1 MMLKLKRK
9 AKRFSR
15 NRGAVFGALMVLVY
29 LLIATIGPIIAPYS
43 PSQVD
48 LKNIRQLPSKQHILG
63 TDQVG
68 RDILSRIFVGVRITL
83 LASLGTV
90 LFAAFFGMIIGI
102 SSGFIGGRLEDLLMR
117 AMDIILAF
125 PAILLG
131 VVLVAIMG
139 PGLIQAT
146 IAVAIR
152 QIPEFA
158 RLAHGSTMSV
168 KESSFVESSWALGA
182 SGIRIMGKD
191 ILPNISSVLLT
202 QAALA
207 VATACLSIAA
217 LGFLGLG
224 AQPPTS
230 ELGTMISSGRGY
242 LSNAPHIS
250 VFPGLA
256 LLLFVLGVNL
266 LGDGLNDYFASKV
279 EIGE

>member
-1 MMLKLKRK
+1 MGLKVVR
-9 AKRFSR
+9 RFSR
-15 NRGAVFGALMVLVY
+15 NRGALVGAIVVFAY
-29 LLIATIGPIIAPYS
+29 LLMAAFGPLLVRYS
-43 PSQVD
+43 PTEID
-48 LKNIRQLPSKQHILG
+48 LKNVRQPPSKKHVLG

-68 RDILSRIFVGVRITL
+68 RDILSRIIVGVRLTL

-90 LFAAFFGMIIGI
+90 FAAALCGSILGMVAGYLA
-102 SSGFIGGRLEDLLMR
+102 GRVENLLMR

-139 PGLIQAT
+139 PGLIQAA
-146 IAVAIR
+146 IAVSIR

-168 KESSFVESSWALGA
+168 KELSFVEA
-182 SGIRIMGKD
+182 SRAVGSAGIRIMIRD

-207 VATACLSIAA
+207 IATACLSIAA

-224 AQPPTS
+224 ARPPTP
-230 ELGTMISSGRGY
+230 ELGSMISAGRGY
-242 LSNAPHIS
+242 LNSAPHIS
-250 VFPGLA
+250 VFPGFA
-256 LLLFVLGVNL
+256 LLLFVLGANL
-266 LGDGLNDYFASKV
+266 FGDGLNDYFATKV
-279 EIGE
+279 ELGE